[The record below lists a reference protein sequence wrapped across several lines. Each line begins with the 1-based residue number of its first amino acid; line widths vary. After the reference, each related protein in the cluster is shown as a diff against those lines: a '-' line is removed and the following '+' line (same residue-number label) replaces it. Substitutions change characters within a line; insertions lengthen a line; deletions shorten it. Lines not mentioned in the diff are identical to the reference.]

1 MDAKATAGYIERTIS
16 DAVKEAEKVRNDFAE
31 LLRAPLNIGSRMT
44 SPHVLDAVTNAEA
57 TAVAFLE
64 IRDAAGG
71 TLEQVG
77 FDAFLAA
84 VRKVRGDTFSW
95 LRTSRVENGGI
106 VQVQA
111 NARHNAATKMLSRT
125 DVIEIIDEEN

>member
-64 IRDAAGG
+64 IRDAASG

-77 FDAFLAA
+77 ADAFLEATET
-84 VRKVRGDTFSW
+84 VRKRILDW

-111 NARHNAATKMLSRT
+111 NARHNAATRVLSVT
-125 DVIEIIDEEN
+125 DIIDLIDEED